1 MLAISVSASY
11 ALSDGA
17 AARSVLEAAGPE
29 IQQELDS
36 AKPSTSPSTGSVVV
50 TQGYRLKARS
60 VLHGVL
66 KKWKNGQDDA
76 ETVST
81 CTLYRPTSMYRSVCS
96 YDNDRLF
103 ISCLNS
109 PHKKNPHFDN

>member
-81 CTLYRPTSMYRSVCS
+81 LYAYVDVSISVQL
-96 YDNDRLF
+96 R
-103 ISCLNS
+103 
-109 PHKKNPHFDN
+109 